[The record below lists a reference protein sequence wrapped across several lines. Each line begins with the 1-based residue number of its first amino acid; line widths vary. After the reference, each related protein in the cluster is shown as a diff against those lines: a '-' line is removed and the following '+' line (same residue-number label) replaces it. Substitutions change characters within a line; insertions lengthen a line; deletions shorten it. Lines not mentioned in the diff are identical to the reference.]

1 MANQK
6 GRVAKS
12 AGTVTTT
19 LGVAAAIATFLTRPE
34 VKAVLGSASA
44 TTRKWAAN
52 VKSQRSARA
61 PHVSSK
67 HGVGGFVK
75 GRVGA
80 GALLR
85 RLDELS
91 AAVTDVA
98 SLDPTISDRLS
109 GEERELRIR
118 ISAAA
123 KLSAET
129 RRPKLRALEAE
140 LDAFEQALATAIG

>member
-6 GRVAKS
+6 GRIAKS

-34 VKAVLGSASA
+34 VKAVFGSASA
-44 TTRKWAAN
+44 TTRRWAAN
-52 VKSQRSARA
+52 VKSERSDRVVRA
-61 PHVSSK
+61 SSK
-67 HGVGGFVK
+67 TGLGGFVK

-91 AAVTDVA
+91 AAVADVA
-98 SLDPTISDRLS
+98 SLDPTISDRLAV
-109 GEERELRIR
+109 EERELRIR

-123 KLSAET
+123 KLSPER

-140 LDAFEQALATAIG
+140 LDEFEQALATAIG